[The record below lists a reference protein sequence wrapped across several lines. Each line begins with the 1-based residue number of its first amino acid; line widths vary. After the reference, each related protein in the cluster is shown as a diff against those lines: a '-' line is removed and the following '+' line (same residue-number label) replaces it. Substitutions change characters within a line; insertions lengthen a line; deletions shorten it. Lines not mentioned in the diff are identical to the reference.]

1 LRGAERK
8 TADDVLSRRPAEI
21 LMRWDREVDVLVF
34 GAGMGGMTAALVAA
48 LEGLEVLLCEKT
60 DQVGGTTA
68 TSAGTVWIP
77 GSSQS
82 VRDGV
87 PDRVDDARRFLAAE
101 IGARAEAVREA
112 FLAAGPA
119 ALDYLEARTEV
130 KFRAPSRH
138 PDYHSNQPGRA
149 LAGRALA
156 PLPFDGRLL
165 GPDFSRVRAPIA
177 PFMVLGGMMVGK
189 DDIPILLKP
198 FASWRSFVGV
208 ARLLLR
214 HATDRLRFAR
224 GTRLVMGNALVARLF
239 YSLKTHNVPIAFD
252 ARLVDLV
259 RDKDRVEG
267 AVVDIGPKRQTIRAR
282 RGVIVATGGFAPNE
296 KLRAEFMRGLPVEH
310 SNAFAGANGE
320 GFAAAR
326 AAGAAVDDKHTSPAF
341 YFPSSVHK
349 ETIYPHI
356 LLDRAKPGLI
366 AVNRDGRRFV
376 NESDSYHDFVEAM
389 FRANVTSPSVP
400 AWLICDRSFIRDYG
414 LGLVHPGASR
424 RQIERYVADGYLHRA
439 ETLVELGGRI
449 GVDGKA
455 LLQTVQQHNRYAETG
470 IDEAFG
476 KGGTEYNQFNGD
488 PANTPNPCLRPI
500 LQAPFF
506 ALAVHPS
513 TMGTCVGLATDGDA
527 RVLDADGAAIEG
539 LYAVGNDMASLFRGV
554 YVGPGIT
561 LGPALVFGYRA
572 VMRIKGRA

>member
-1 LRGAERK
+1 
-8 TADDVLSRRPAEI
+8 
-21 LMRWDREVDVLVF
+21 MRWDREVDVLIF
-34 GAGMGGMTAALVAA
+34 GAGMGGMTAALIAA
-48 LEGLEVLLCEKT
+48 LEGLDVLLCEKT

-87 PDRVDDARRFLAAE
+87 PDRIDDARRFLAAE
-101 IGARAEAVREA
+101 IGPRAESVREA

-119 ALDYLEARTEV
+119 ALDYLEARSEV
-130 KFRAPSRH
+130 KFRAPPRH
-138 PDYHSNQPGRA
+138 PDYHSNRPGRA

-165 GPDFSRVRAPIA
+165 AQDFARVRPPIA

-189 DDIPILLKP
+189 DDIPVLLKP
-198 FASWRSFVGV
+198 FASWRSFLAGTK
-208 ARLLLR
+208 LLLR

-239 YSLKTHNVPIAFD
+239 YSLKTRNVPIAFD

-267 AVVDIGPKRQTIRAR
+267 AVVDIGPKRQTIGAR
-282 RGVIVATGGFAPNE
+282 RAVIVATGGFAPSE
-296 KLRAEFMRGLPVEH
+296 KLRAEFMRGLPVAY
-310 SNAFAGANGE
+310 SNAFAGASGD
-320 GFAAAR
+320 GFTAAR
-326 AAGAAVDDKHTSPAF
+326 AAGAAVDDRHTSPAF
-341 YFPSSVHK
+341 YFPSSLHNDVV
-349 ETIYPHI
+349 YPHI

-366 AVNRDGRRFV
+366 AVNKEGRRFV

-389 FRANVTSPSVP
+389 LRANATSPSVP

-414 LGLVHPGASR
+414 LGLVHPGAGR
-424 RQIERYVADGYLHRA
+424 RAIESYVADGYLHRA
-439 ETLVELGGRI
+439 ETLIELGGRI
-449 GVDGKA
+449 GVDGKT
-455 LLQTVQQHNRYAETG
+455 LLQSVQEHNRYAVTG
-470 IDEAFG
+470 VDEAFG

-488 PANTPNPCLRPI
+488 PANQPNPCLRPI
-500 LQAPFF
+500 EHAPFF
-506 ALAVHPS
+506 AVAVHPS
-513 TMGTCVGLATDGDA
+513 TMGTCVGLSTDGDA
-527 RVLDADGAAIEG
+527 RVLDANGEPIKG

-561 LGPALVFGYRA
+561 LGPALVFAYRA
-572 VMRIKGRA
+572 VMRIKIANSE